1 MPDWLVSLI
10 VGLVSAILGFVGGFF
25 TKTYSIKIK
34 QKSKGNNNNQQIG
47 DIKNGR

>member
-1 MPDWLVSLI
+1 MADWLVNLI
-10 VGLVSAILGFVGGFF
+10 IGLVSAALGFVGGFF
-25 TKTYSIKIK
+25 TKTYSLKIK